1 VHVSQAQYSA
11 DRAYI
16 WNGTQWLPNTG
27 SGAPPTQLKLSRLL
41 PVATLMATILLASC
55 GDATTSATSSPT
67 GQPTVSKASPTSG
80 PTGSKVTGFGAL
92 KADWN
97 AHHTAQGSSPN
108 LTAGCCYNYDPKL
121 LDSPHYRYV
130 NVDLDA
136 KSGRVL
142 GYTMVLYPNT
152 TIADARAQTMAELPS
167 DATVVF
173 FVASP
178 CNSSIL
184 EAKSATLVPIFSQ
197 PAIGGDGTVD
207 FTFFNADAQGTRF
220 YDPKNIE
227 FVDVTIGLGLAS
239 AQSGPC

>member
-1 VHVSQAQYSA
+1 
-11 DRAYI
+11 
-16 WNGTQWLPNTG
+16 
-27 SGAPPTQLKLSRLL
+27 
-41 PVATLMATILLASC
+41 M
-55 GDATTSATSSPT
+55 
-67 GQPTVSKASPTSG
+67 
-80 PTGSKVTGFGAL
+80 
-92 KADWN
+92 
-97 AHHTAQGSSPN
+97 AQGPSPN
-108 LTAGCCYNYDPKL
+108 LTAGCCYNFDPKL

-130 NVDLDA
+130 NVDLDQ

-142 GYTMVLYPNT
+142 GYSIILYQGT
-152 TIADARAQTMAELPS
+152 TVAQARAQAMAELPS

-220 YDPKNIE
+220 YDPNNIE